1 MAALRPQVFDALVI
15 GAGPAGL
22 NAALLFARTRGTAL
36 VFDSQVYRNQGI
48 THMHTVASR
57 DHQDPNLFRQIAR
70 EQIVSRYD
78 TVWFQHANI
87 THAAQKQIGDDKY
100 EGFEVQD
107 SEGQTYSGKKLI
119 LATGSKDIMPDIPG
133 YKENWPEH
141 IYQCLGCDGY
151 EQRGTPIGILGFKHP
166 SQSHLVQLA
175 TAFDDRITIF
185 SNGAISDDA
194 PIQQALK
201 TSKAFGAKVDSRK
214 ITRLINNGPSHED
227 GVTIDFE
234 TGDPVTLGFIVHRPA
249 TVNRSQHL
257 IDQLGVETVD
267 PAMGGHVKITN
278 PMFNETSVR
287 GVFAAGDTMVMM
299 KQAAIAMAEGLKA
312 AAGAGMQIAQE
323 KAEAAVK
330 AYEAKVVAATD
341 DL

>member
-1 MAALRPQVFDALVI
+1 M
-15 GAGPAGL
+15 
-22 NAALLFARTRGTAL
+22 

-57 DHQDPNLFRQIAR
+57 DHQNPNLFRQIAR

-87 THAAQKQIGDDKY
+87 THAAQKQIGEDKY

-133 YKENWPEH
+133 YIENWPEH

-151 EQRGTPIGILGFKHP
+151 EQRGTPIGILEFKHP

-185 SNGAISDDA
+185 SNGAISDEA

-201 TSKAFGAKVDSRK
+201 TSKAFGARVDSQ
-214 ITRLINNGPSHED
+214 NYPPHQQW
-227 GVTIDFE
+227 
-234 TGDPVTLGFIVHRPA
+234 TLP
-249 TVNRSQHL
+249 
-257 IDQLGVETVD
+257 
-267 PAMGGHVKITN
+267 
-278 PMFNETSVR
+278 
-287 GVFAAGDTMVMM
+287 
-299 KQAAIAMAEGLKA
+299 
-312 AAGAGMQIAQE
+312 
-323 KAEAAVK
+323 
-330 AYEAKVVAATD
+330 
-341 DL
+341 